1 MFEKIINDLDYY
13 IKFYKF
19 TILQTAFKSYINNNI
34 TRDEYYNY
42 NNDYFDLIKVHN
54 KLILCN

>member
-1 MFEKIINDLDYY
+1 MLSKINNDLDYY
-13 IKFYKF
+13 IKLYKF
-19 TILQTAFKSYINNNI
+19 TRLQTAFKSYINNNI
-34 TRDEYYNY
+34 TQDEYYIF